1 VVDLKDYEDL
11 LLVDNEKLEEAMTV
25 AQNLSRK
32 SFGKEFDIGTPFVLF
47 YIRLVRLNRVVIR
60 E

>member
-32 SFGKEFDIGTPFVLF
+32 SFGKGFDIGTPFVLF
-47 YIRLVRLNRVVIR
+47 YIRLVRLNRVL
-60 E
+60 